1 MNLLLWLH
9 ISAAVFLIGPLTL
22 ATMAAPRFIKAG
34 ADGLPVVRFLQRT
47 ARIYGGATILVA
59 LLGVGLVQD
68 RYSFGDF
75 WVSSS
80 LTLFIVAFALLLAL
94 VAPDLRRAV
103 SRIEAG
109 EKATVEAG
117 RVLGVSAAVSV
128 IWLVILLLMVYKP

>member
-1 MNLLLWLH
+1 M
-9 ISAAVFLIGPLTL
+9 
-22 ATMAAPRFIKAG
+22 
-34 ADGLPVVRFLQRT
+34 RFLQRT
-47 ARIYGGATILVA
+47 ARIYGSATILVA

-68 RYSFGDF
+68 SYSFGDF

-117 RVLGVSAAVSV
+117 RVLGVSAAVAV

>member
-1 MNLLLWLH
+1 MDLLLWLH

-22 ATMAAPRFIKAG
+22 ATLAAPRYIKQG
-34 ADGLPVVRFLQRT
+34 ADGLPVLRFLQRT

-59 LLGVGLVQD
+59 LLGLGLVSD

-75 WVSSS
+75 WISSS
-80 LTLFIVAFALLLAL
+80 LTLFIVAFALLLTL

-103 SRIEAG
+103 SRIDGG

-117 RVLGVSAAVSV
+117 RVLGVSAAVAV
-128 IWLVILLLMVYKP
+128 IWLVILLLMVYQP